1 MNMLNNRSAKIKA
14 AKNLSEQK
22 QGNLQN
28 PRTFHKIWKK
38 ITLLD
43 MYICLHICISMC
55 MICMY
60 TYITISYIHIF
71 IYMFIFFSYICM
83 YIHTLHIY
91 TYIYIYK
98 CVYKIYVY
106 MIICVTIYLLLCS
119 VWPGFYL
126 PLWIF
131 FLDL

>member
-28 PRTFHKIWKK
+28 PRTSHKIWKK

-43 MYICLHICISMC
+43 MYICLHICICMW

-60 TYITISYIHIF
+60 TYIPISYIHIF
-71 IYMFIFFSYICM
+71 IYIFTFF
-83 YIHTLHIY
+83 HIY
-91 TYIYIYK
+91 AYIYIYIYK

-106 MIICVTIYLLLCS
+106 MIICVTIYLLPCS
-119 VWPGFYL
+119 SWPGFYL